1 MAAHS
6 HDENRFYHTLF
17 AKRCLL
23 QLLLSLAIFF
33 TPIAWATASDKSLF
47 SLGLALAGSALFYLL
62 LPWDLIPNW
71 LPFIG
76 WVDNFFALL
85 MLFGGGL
92 LAGVGL
98 AVSMED

>member
-1 MAAHS
+1 MGLIS
-6 HDENRFYHTLF
+6 F

-33 TPIAWATASDKSLF
+33 TPIVWATASDKSLF
-47 SLGLALAGSALFYLL
+47 SLGLALASSALFYLL

>member
-1 MAAHS
+1 MGLVS
-6 HDENRFYHTLF
+6 F

-33 TPIAWATASDKSLF
+33 IPIVWATASDHSLF
-47 SLGLALAGSALFYLL
+47 SLGVSLAVSALCYLL

-71 LPFIG
+71 LPLIG
-76 WVDNFFALL
+76 WIDNFVALL
-85 MLFGGGL
+85 VLIGGGL
-92 LAGVGL
+92 LAGAGL